1 MTHCCLSSAVV
12 QVMCADDE
20 EEADTTIEQAQ
31 MVQERPS
38 RRQLAVKHFRS
49 SFGHACASYGVRHRT
64 WSRRGPRSGV
74 MQVVKGNACK
84 MDVIYARGMIYY
96 ANPDVV
102 SIVLSQI

>member
-1 MTHCCLSSAVV
+1 MTHCGLSSAIVR
-12 QVMCADDE
+12 VMCADDE

-64 WSRRGPRSGV
+64 WTRLGPRSGV
-74 MQVVKGNACK
+74 MPVVKGNACK
-84 MDVIYARGMIYY
+84 IHVIDARGMIHY

-102 SIVLSQI
+102 SFVLSQI